1 MKGVARISFPN
12 GVLLLPAKTPY
23 ERETVF
29 EHADQFARR
38 YGHAELQLGRSELL
52 VALCTDSPA
61 LRCSVCRQELDR
73 LVYTLKSRALCAH
86 CARLK
91 TR

>member
-23 ERETVF
+23 EREMVF

-38 YGHAELQLGRSELL
+38 HGHVEVEIGRSELT
-52 VALCTDSPA
+52 VALCDDATIE
-61 LRCSVCRQELDR
+61 RCSACRQELDR
-73 LVYTLKSRALCAH
+73 LVYTLKSRSLCAH
-86 CARLK
+86 CARAK